1 MKGKRGSKTKT
12 KTGLLDRLFKDA
24 GKPPREIFVRRFVVW
39 LVLFTILLVPVN
51 IGLAKMGDV
60 RVFSGELSIMGE
72 LDYVVDPDSMFAE
85 EFKGSRRVNVL
96 VLGLNDGLSDVM
108 MVGSYDLKN
117 QRVDI
122 ISVPRDTYYYR
133 PAYYSAGA
141 QKINSIYHT
150 DGLIPTVEAV
160 SEVLLGMPI
169 NYYVIV
175 DYEAIEAIVDE
186 MGGVPMHIDRLMEYH
201 DIYDDPPLH
210 IYFEPG
216 DYVLNGEDA
225 VKFLRFRKGIGGYAE
240 GDIGR
245 INAHQQFVT
254 NAMKQALD
262 HGIVDVAQVA
272 FEEIESDI
280 TLDMILKVARKAIN
294 LDSENIY
301 TWTVP
306 GGAGDANGASYYYAD
321 SGLTEEMIDQI
332 YNFEDY
338 IVETT
343 EGAISAE

>member
-1 MKGKRGSKTKT
+1 MKGKRGLKKNIRF
-12 KTGLLDRLFKDA
+12 GLLDRLLDNN
-24 GKPPREIFVRRFVVW
+24 GSVRDIFVRRFVLW
-39 LVLFTILLVPVN
+39 LVVFTIVLVPVQAAFGKLGN
-51 IGLAKMGDV
+51 MRL
-60 RVFSGELSIMGE
+60 FSGTESLMGE
-72 LDYVVDPDSMFAE
+72 VDTLVSADSEFYE
-85 EFKGSRRVNVL
+85 EFSGSKRVNVL

-150 DGLIPTVEAV
+150 DGLVPTVEAV

-186 MGGVPMHIDRLMEYH
+186 MGGVPMYIEHRMEYH
-201 DIYDDPPLH
+201 DPYDDPPLH
-210 IYFEPG
+210 IEFEAG
-216 DYVLNGEDA
+216 DHILNGEDA
-225 VKFLRFRKGIGGYAE
+225 VKFLRFRKGIGGYSE

-245 INAHQQFVT
+245 IGAHQQFVK
-254 NAMKQALD
+254 NAISQALD
-262 HGIVDVAQVA
+262 HGIVDVAKVA
-272 FEEIESDI
+272 FEEIESDV
-280 TLDMILKVARKAIN
+280 TLDIIVKVARKAIN
-294 LDSENIY
+294 LDVENIY

-306 GGAGDANGASYYYAD
+306 GSAGMSNGASYYFAD
-321 SGLTEEMIDQI
+321 AGLTEEMIDQI

-343 EGAISAE
+343 EGAIEAE